1 MRPTFE
7 CKLLHP
13 LARKLQRSQGG
24 HAGYDL
30 YACIDAPIT
39 LRYGENATLIP
50 TGIAVE
56 YANLEIAALILPR
69 YGMAHRSGLV
79 LGNTVGLVGAQ
90 SEEQWYVSAWN
101 RGPVDEIII
110 KPGDAI
116 AQVVF
121 IPVLHPEFEEVRDF
135 SRPYVSLLNE
145 DPPLF

>member
-1 MRPTFE
+1 MQLKFE

-13 LARKLQRSQGG
+13 LARTLQRSSGG

-30 YACIDAPIT
+30 YACIDAPLA

-56 YANLEIAALILPR
+56 YASLDIAALILPK

-90 SEEQWYVSAWN
+90 SEEQWFVSAWN
-101 RGPVDEIII
+101 RGPVDEIVIR
-110 KPGDAI
+110 PGDPI

-121 IPVLHPEFEEVRDF
+121 IPVLHPEFEV
-135 SRPYVSLLNE
+135 VSGFKKPVSILNE